1 MPATENYPSQ
11 PLGLAKPDS
20 SRPDDS
26 QAARGI
32 HFEHSTKAISHKRGD
47 CASAR
52 GARPKQHDARMLPDR
67 IALKIGDALVQREQD
82 SITRKSRRHYL
93 DVRRAPQIFLD
104 HRIGI
109 VAECAQIDQQLNR
122 NIFIQLDF
130 HSERIGTKRSS

>member
-1 MPATENYPSQ
+1 
-11 PLGLAKPDS
+11 
-20 SRPDDS
+20 
-26 QAARGI
+26 
-32 HFEHSTKAISHKRGD
+32 
-47 CASAR
+47 
-52 GARPKQHDARMLPDR
+52 MLPDR
-67 IALKIGDALVQREQD
+67 IALKIGDALVQRDQD